1 MVTNIQDYMHGNKP
15 NHIYIG
21 IDPGKSGAMAIILD
35 TGKIYVERFD
45 EGIRSLFDLL
55 LLTTKYD
62 HTCMLEKVHSFPGQG
77 VRSTFN
83 FGVNY
88 GIWLSLL
95 KSTNINYDLLPPKQ
109 WMQHYIKLGTLTKQE
124 RKNKFKSIAQSLYP
138 NIKVT
143 LINADAILIAHYCKI
158 TSNS

>member
-1 MVTNIQDYMHGNKP
+1 
-15 NHIYIG
+15 
-21 IDPGKSGAMAIILD
+21 
-35 TGKIYVERFD
+35 
-45 EGIRSLFDLL
+45 
-55 LLTTKYD
+55 
-62 HTCMLEKVHSFPGQG
+62 MLEKVHSFPGQG

-143 LINADAILIAHYCKI
+143 LINADAILIAHA
-158 TSNS
+158 SLPA